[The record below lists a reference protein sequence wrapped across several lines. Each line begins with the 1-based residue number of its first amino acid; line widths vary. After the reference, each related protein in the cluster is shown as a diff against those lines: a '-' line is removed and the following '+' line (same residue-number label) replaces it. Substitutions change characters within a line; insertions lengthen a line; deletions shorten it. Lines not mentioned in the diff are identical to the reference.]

1 MSNVTT
7 IGSSYS
13 SILTITNFTR
23 NDSGNY
29 SCTVSVSPAKTGI
42 TNTAVESGS
51 GSVDGES
58 GQHTESGSGYN
69 SVDTQSGQH
78 TESESGYN
86 LVDTQS
92 GQRTESGS
100 GYNSVDRESGELAES
115 GSGSGI
121 SGKIV
126 STTKV
131 THLKTGKK

>member
-1 MSNVTT
+1 MSDVTT
-7 IGSSYS
+7 IGSSYN

-69 SVDTQSGQH
+69 SVDG
-78 TESESGYN
+78 
-86 LVDTQS
+86 
-92 GQRTESGS
+92 
-100 GYNSVDRESGELAES
+100 ESGELAGS

-121 SGKIV
+121 SGKTV

>member
-1 MSNVTT
+1 MSDVTT
-7 IGSSYS
+7 TGSSYN

-51 GSVDGES
+51 GSVDTQS

-69 SVDTQSGQH
+69 SVDG
-78 TESESGYN
+78 
-86 LVDTQS
+86 
-92 GQRTESGS
+92 
-100 GYNSVDRESGELAES
+100 ESGELAGS

-121 SGKIV
+121 SGKTV